1 MRILVTGA
9 AGFIGSNIA
18 AALAKAGH
26 AVVGLDD
33 FSVGNFEN
41 LAGFSGDMVAADV
54 SRPEDWGRRAGP
66 VEAVFHEA
74 AITDT
79 TVSDQMRMMRVN
91 VEAFRDLLEWAAQS
105 RVKTVVYA
113 TSAATYGDG
122 PTPMREDA
130 QPKPLNIYAYSKVVM
145 EAVAAGAQK
154 RHPEMRIVGLR
165 YFNVYGPRERFK
177 GAAASMTWQLAQQ
190 MLAGKNP
197 RVFESGEQSRDF
209 IYVKDVVAA
218 NLKALES
225 APSGVYNACTGRR
238 TTFNEIIAAL
248 NSVLGTALKTEYF
261 KNPYSFYQ
269 NETLGDPSAAE
280 KAFGFKAA
288 FSSSAGIGDYMKEVG
303 LAKRA

>member
-1 MRILVTGA
+1 MRALVTGA
-9 AGFIGSNIA
+9 AGFVGANIA
-18 AALAKAGH
+18 CALAKAGH
-26 AVVGLDD
+26 SVAGLDD

-41 LAGFSGDMVAADV
+41 LRGFAGDVVAADV
-54 SRPEDWGRRAGP
+54 SRPEDWGRRVGK

-79 TVSDQMRMMRVN
+79 TVTDQMRMMRVN
-91 VEAFRDLLEWAAQS
+91 VEAFRDLLDWAAQS

-130 QPKPLNIYAYSKVVM
+130 ALKPLNIYAYSKAVM
-145 EAVAAGAQK
+145 EVVAAQARK
-154 RHPEMRIVGLR
+154 KHPELRVVGLR
-165 YFNVYGPRERFK
+165 YFNVFGPREKFK
-177 GAAASMTWQLAQQ
+177 GAAASMIWQLSQQ
-190 MLAGKNP
+190 MLAGRNP
-197 RVFESGEQSRDF
+197 RVFEFGEQCRDF
-209 IYVKDVVAA
+209 IYVKDVVSA

-225 APSGVYNACTGRR
+225 APSGVYNACTGRK
-238 TTFNEIIAAL
+238 TTFNDIIAAL
-248 NSVLGTALKTEYF
+248 NSVLGKDLKTEYF

-288 FSSSAGIGDYMKEVG
+288 FTTAAGIEDYMREVG
-303 LAKRA
+303 LAKAR